1 MKLADKNNAAL
12 LTLALIASSLV
23 ALTTTSH
30 AATPAAN
37 IMICTD
43 LTTHLP
49 EILRANKKSCD
60 SEDAAT
66 IFHPEVIDSPAHS
79 GAGFITL
86 RICTSLNSLFSY
98 QLIRTSCAK
107 YQKTTDYYRAI
118 SAPKSPTISSSLAYT
133 HDGAILSI
141 SQDADLTDSPITYYL
156 IKNLTTGITTKVA
169 RAPLANLTQIHIWN
183 LSAQTQYTFTIT
195 AVSADG
201 ISATSSVSGA
211 ITTPHAPAAPVS
223 TPAFTLSASSESRA
237 ANSAATGFSINSTG
251 GAIASFAISPAAPA
265 GMSFSTTTGAFTGTP
280 TTVAAATVYTVTGTN
295 ATGSAA
301 QTFTFTVSSGLAAP
315 AFTLSSSSE
324 SAGTGSAMTGYTI
337 SSTGGAIASY
347 AISPAISTTPG
358 LSFSTATGQISGTP
372 TTVAAAQAYTITA
385 TNASG
390 SAVQTFTLTIVYGFG
405 STGPGGGTIFYYLA
419 VGFNCGNGFTSTGSP
434 SGGLCHYLEVAPN
447 NWSGGADAIK
457 NWADPTNQNCVVP
470 GITDDLTVNN
480 TSAAIGLGR
489 KNSLAIDN
497 QACAGFGNDSSAQAA
512 YFADSYLTGSL
523 QDWYLPTTTELNQLC
538 KYASHQAWTSDA
550 TRCTGSG
557 SLLLGLASSTYWS
570 SSGGTAST
578 AYVQNFTNGWQGGQV
593 KDQLYYVR
601 PIRAF

>member
-265 GMSFSTTTGAFTGTP
+265 GMSFNTTTGAFTGTP

-295 ATGSAA
+295 ATGSANA
-301 QTFTFTVSSGLAAP
+301 TFTFTVTAAVVV
-315 AFTLSSSSE
+315 
-324 SAGTGSAMTGYTI
+324 
-337 SSTGGAIASY
+337 ASY
-347 AISPAISTTPG
+347 FIG
-358 LSFSTATGQISGTP
+358 D
-372 TTVAAAQAYTITA
+372 V
-385 TNASG
+385 
-390 SAVQTFTLTIVYGFG
+390 
-405 STGPGGGTIFYYLA
+405 GPGGGRIFYYLA
-419 VGFNCGNGFTSTGSP
+419 AGFNCGAGFTSTGSP
-434 SGGLCHYLEVAPN
+434 TGGQCHYLEASPVTLSGYWTVAKYAWSGNTSESIGTTSTEIGAGYKNTLAIVNQSGGGNTAGMAGTASREYRGPN
-447 NWSGGADAIK
+447 NLI
-457 NWADPTNQNCVVP
+457 
-470 GITDDLTVNN
+470 
-480 TSAAIGLGR
+480 
-489 KNSLAIDN
+489 
-497 QACAGFGNDSSAQAA
+497 
-512 YFADSYLTGSL
+512 
-523 QDWYLPTTTELNQLC
+523 DWYLPSQAELNQLWEQIN
-538 KYASHQAWTSDA
+538 SQEESVSDWH
-550 TRCTGSG
+550 
-557 SLLLGLASSTYWS
+557 WS
-570 SSGGTAST
+570 SSENSGAPATSALMQSFSDGEQDTHSKSDAVG
-578 AYVQNFTNGWQGGQV
+578 A
-593 KDQLYYVR
+593 YVR